1 MAKKISLTG
10 LMNNYEETIDQTKQK
25 KESRD
30 KNAKQNA
37 TDHRKGSSW
46 RLDER
51 PFRKTVHF
59 DEEVNQLI
67 NFVSNM
73 QNTKIDDFIYE
84 AVKAHIYDNYGK
96 SIAEI
101 IQSKK

>member
-30 KNAKQNA
+30 KNS
-37 TDHRKGSSW
+37 TDRRKGSSW